1 MFLPKGSIISVD
13 AGHNCMPDR
22 GAVGI
27 RVEDDLT
34 KEVVAILISKLSSKG
49 YNVVDCTPYGQ
60 VFNSVTESLAYRV
73 NKANSVNSAVH
84 LCIHFNKFNGTAKG
98 SEAWIDSAADNET
111 KDYATQILSR
121 LSRIGFVNRGVKVG
135 DLYIPKYTKMPC
147 VLVEGCFIDNVNDMN
162 LYNANSIA
170 DAIAQGVTGEV
181 PIIRPNIIYR
191 ANVAKIGWQGYV
203 SEGEVSGTEGRSLAM
218 ESFII
223 NIKSI
228 GRIVI
233 EGHIQNIGW
242 QGARNDGEVIGT
254 VGKDL
259 RLEAVKIR
267 LLDAPGYGISYQ
279 AHVQS
284 LGWLPYVSNGG
295 IAGTTGRSL
304 RLEALR
310 IKIINQ

>member
-13 AGHNCMPDR
+13 AGHNCTPDG

-27 RVEDDLT
+27 RLEDDLT
-34 KEVVAILISKLSSKG
+34 KEVVGILISKLSSKG
-49 YNVVDCTPYGQ
+49 YNVVDCTPYGK

-73 NKANSVNSAVH
+73 NKANAVNSSVH
-84 LCIHFNKFNGTAKG
+84 LCIHFNKFNGTARG
-98 SEAWIDSAADNET
+98 SEAWIDSAAGNEAGS
-111 KDYATQILSR
+111 YATQILSQ
-121 LSRIGFVNRGVKVG
+121 LSKMGFVNRGVKVG
-135 DLYIPKYTKMPC
+135 DLYVPKYTKMPC
-147 VLVEGCFIDNVNDMN
+147 VLVEVCFIDNQDDMN

-170 DAIAQGVTGEV
+170 DAIIKGVTGETSA
-181 PIIRPNIIYR
+181 IRPSIIYR
-191 ANVAKIGWQGYV
+191 ANIAKIGWQGYV
-203 SEGEVSGTEGRSLAM
+203 PEGGVSGTEGRSLAM

-223 NIKSI
+223 NVRKI

-233 EGHIQNIGW
+233 EGHVQNIGW
-242 QGARNDGEVIGT
+242 QGERSDGEVIGT

-267 LLDAPGYGISYQ
+267 LFDAPGYGISYQ

-284 LGWLPYVSNGG
+284 LGWLPYVSNGE